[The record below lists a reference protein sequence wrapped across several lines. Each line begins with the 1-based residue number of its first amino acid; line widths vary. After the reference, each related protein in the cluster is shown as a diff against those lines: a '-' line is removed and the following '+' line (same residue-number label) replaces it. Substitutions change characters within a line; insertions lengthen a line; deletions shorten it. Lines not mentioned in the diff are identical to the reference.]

1 MGIPNGWIR
10 GQNNGERGLRLWPVG
25 RALTLV
31 IVGSIVI
38 AGSDF
43 WSLFVLLDARKVK
56 TETLLR

>member
-1 MGIPNGWIR
+1 MDT